1 MGIFGWG
8 RHKEDRAATIENPT
22 VPVSSENFLAFF
34 GVGSAG
40 LPHVT
45 IESALTVP
53 AVWAAVA
60 FLSRTLAAIPLHAY
74 RDGKGGSER
83 LKSKTAVTVHE
94 FANDEMS
101 SFKFRQYFWQQ
112 VFTGGRGLAFIER
125 KGREIEAIW
134 PLDPRKVSIK
144 RQGMQLVYKHDG
156 QVYQSRDVIDVPF
169 MLQEDQTKHY
179 GPITKAAKAI
189 QLAIAM
195 NDYGST
201 FFAGG
206 GIPPLALVGP
216 LPQGPEGLKR
226 AMIDINRSIEAAKSS
241 SKSVFP
247 IPPGHELK
255 QVGFDPAKGQMT
267 EAKRAQV
274 EEIARVYQLP
284 PVFLQD
290 LSRATFS
297 NAEQQD
303 MHLVKHLVGQW
314 AKALESEMTLK
325 LFGRSSTDRRF
336 VEHNLDGLLRGD
348 FKSRME
354 GIARGIMTGQMT
366 PNEGR
371 LLDNRPRHD
380 NPAADELFIQGATV
394 VLGSA
399 TVGAAAAGIG
409 HNGGPMLD
417 DTVSPNGGDEGEGD
431 KNADE

>member
-1 MGIFGWG
+1 MGIFSLFS
-8 RHKEDRAATIENPT
+8 RKETRAATIESPT
-22 VPVSSENFLAFF
+22 IPVSSEGFLAFF

-45 IESALTVP
+45 IDTALTVP
-53 AVWAAVA
+53 AVWAAVS

-74 RDGKGGSER
+74 RDSREGSER
-83 LKSKTAVTVHE
+83 LKGKTAVTVHE

-112 VFTGGRGLAFIER
+112 VFTGGRGLAYIER

-134 PLDPRKVSIK
+134 PLDPRKVSIS
-144 RQGMQLVYKHDG
+144 RQGMRLFYKHDG
-156 QVYQSRDVIDVPF
+156 QIYESRDVIDIPF
-169 MLQEDQTKHY
+169 MLQEDQTKHF
-179 GPITKAAKAI
+179 GPIAKAAKAI
-189 QLAIAM
+189 QLSIAM

-206 GIPPLALVGP
+206 GIPPLALTGP
-216 LPQGPEGLKR
+216 LPQGPEALKR
-226 AMIDINRSIEAAKSS
+226 AMLDVSRSIEAAKASE
-241 SKSVFP
+241 KSVFP
-247 IPPGHELK
+247 IPPGYELK
-255 QVGFDPAKGQMT
+255 PVGFDPAKGQMV
-267 EAKRAQV
+267 EARLFQV
-274 EEIARVYQLP
+274 GEIARAYQLP

-303 MHLVKHLVGQW
+303 LHLVKHLIGQW
-314 AKALESEMTLK
+314 AKALETEMTLK
-325 LFGRSSTDRRF
+325 LFGRSGTDKRF

-354 GIARGIMTGQMT
+354 GIARAIMTSQMT

-371 LLDNRPRHD
+371 LLDNRPRHP
-380 NPAADELFIQGATV
+380 NPAADELLVQGATV

-399 TVGAAAAGIG
+399 PVAAAGIG
-409 HNGGPMLD
+409 HNNGPQID
-417 DTVSPNGGDEGEGD
+417 DENGNGEDG
-431 KNADE
+431 NADEQ